1 MAKNPVARSRAARDQ
16 EETRNPSWFVP
27 VMLGFI
33 IVGLLWVIVF
43 YISGASQFPIPNIG
57 AWNIAIGFGIMFVG
71 FLMTTRWK

>member
-1 MAKNPVARSRAARDQ
+1 MARNSIARSRASRDQ
-16 EETRNPSWFVP
+16 EESRNPQWYVP

-43 YISGASQFPIPNIG
+43 YISGSMLPIATIG
-57 AWNIAIGFGIMFVG
+57 PWNIAIGFGIMFVG